1 MLRKSG
7 GLKSNVAKVTTLSI
21 FFALK
26 LILFNMKKPIC
37 ITFSGC
43 VGSSKSPI
51 TNYLSYNFNLPVFN
65 NDAIRSEILEDFGE
79 FNKDEYI
86 LRRNE
91 RCLSILE
98 SGKSFIFDASV
109 DREWENLKLWLDKYN
124 YDTFIISLD
133 LSEKLLT
140 KLYKAKNYSESLE
153 RLPEL
158 IKDHEL
164 FLEKYSK
171 IVNLH
176 ITDELFLERLE
187 ISRRA
192 VNEIL

>member
-1 MLRKSG
+1 
-7 GLKSNVAKVTTLSI
+7 
-21 FFALK
+21 
-26 LILFNMKKPIC
+26 MKKPIC

>member
-1 MLRKSG
+1 
-7 GLKSNVAKVTTLSI
+7 
-21 FFALK
+21 
-26 LILFNMKKPIC
+26 MKKPIC

-43 VGSSKSPI
+43 VGSSKTPI
-51 TNYLSYNFNLPVFN
+51 AVYLSYNLNLPVFN
-65 NDAIRSEILEDFGE
+65 NDALRSEILEDFGKFE
-79 FNKDEYI
+79 EEEYI

-98 SGKSFIFDASV
+98 SGKSFIFDVSI
-109 DREWENLKLWLDKYN
+109 DREREKLKLWLDKYD

-133 LSEKLLT
+133 LSEELLT
-140 KLYKAKNYSESLE
+140 KLYKAKNYSESLK

-164 FLEKYSK
+164 FLKKHSK

-187 ISRRA
+187 ISKKA
-192 VNEIL
+192 VNKII